1 MADALPPIDS
11 ALIPASVRNA
21 GPQAQKLYTAALS
34 FEQQLTQQLAQS
46 LTSTLQDPSASTDG
60 TDGSDGS
67 GDSSGA
73 DSSTSMLQQMLPDAL
88 AQGMT
93 QAGGLGLAQQL
104 YEALGGTTD
113 STSTKKAGA

>member
-34 FEQQLTQQLAQS
+34 FEQQLTKQLAQS
-46 LTSTLQDPSASTDG
+46 LTSTLQDPSAG

-67 GDSSGA
+67 DGSSGA
-73 DSSTSMLQQMLPDAL
+73 DSSTTMLQQMLPDAL

-104 YEALGGTTD
+104 YEALGGTTAPA
-113 STSTKKAGA
+113 SPTTKAGT